1 MLFKI
6 QRGLF
11 KLMKCFKTMQCWS
24 VLVFV
29 GKFDAALGTHLL
41 ALSAAAGRE
50 EAGAGR
56 RRNNRAYRDR
66 EHCPEWP
73 DTLPRTVDYIL
84 A

>member
-11 KLMKCFKTMQCWS
+11 KLLKCFKTMQCWS

-50 EAGAGR
+50 EEKLSRLQRPGTLSRVAR
-56 RRNNRAYRDR
+56 YPLTVNN
-66 EHCPEWP
+66 
-73 DTLPRTVDYIL
+73 IL
-84 A
+84 T